1 VAKRTG
7 LLRAVAGALAAPG
20 QLAPV
25 YNTEVP
31 DGADVIWQPFE
42 GFQQAA
48 LAANADEVF
57 IGGAKGPGKT
67 DILTVKPLKWA
78 HKPMAANLF
87 LRQTYKELE
96 RPLDRAH
103 QIYSRFPVSKR
114 PAWNGEKQ
122 RFTWPSGA
130 FTRYGHCRTASDVSS
145 YQGGNWS
152 QILYDEAGNQP
163 DERVIELLIS
173 ELRCPDPSIRR
184 QFVGSGNP
192 GFAGHPV
199 MKRRYVV
206 PCGMLGEN
214 IAWTRAVLPTGDV
227 RWWSRQFVPGRVTDN
242 PIYANDPTYMMQLM
256 LLSDRMQRCLLYG
269 DWDAA
274 TGVALDELEPS
285 VHLVKPFEC
294 PAHWPFISGF
304 DWGYAH
310 WSVFMWGRIDD
321 DGRIWVCDTIKKRL
335 MRDWDL
341 AGAMKESAPVQAL
354 RNVQS
359 GHDCWHERRDRGEN
373 APQTAE
379 YFLGQ
384 HIHLVKA
391 NIDRAMGYANLLQYF
406 AWRPTAYLPQR
417 QPMVQF
423 FDTPGN
429 RWLVEDH
436 LPSLVMD
443 PDDPRDV
450 LKVETDGESG
460 RGGDDG
466 YDCLV
471 AGTPILTARGD
482 VPIEQVTPYDLVMT
496 RQGWRQVLSAWKTTD
511 NAPVYRVTTSD
522 GRTITGT
529 ANHPVYVDGRGFVPL
544 DSLRYGDR
552 LNTWHTQNPSCS
564 TGSPSGDIPTQ
575 DTVAIAAIS
584 GRTLGTERPALA
596 SCIKK
601 SGKPRT
607 VRSLGGII
615 STIATAIRSTM
626 PRITSYAWIRKPT
639 APNTAIASGQWRR
652 LECASIWPPS
662 ECSRPLHHDRAS
674 FARPLA
680 GASRSSSLSMSPSS
694 ERAVSAGLTSL
705 TDHYREAGSFAEFGA
720 NSRLDAHPASTT
732 YPATVQRAASAFAST
747 ATQKSCT
754 APASAAVVRV
764 VGVERVGSAA
774 VYNFQVSDPAASE
787 YYAAGILVHNCLR
800 YMLASRVMKAQS
812 GSSNRIVSAWD
823 PDVLRKEAEKFR
835 RPQTAPVVGRL
846 ARLKE
851 GVFLGG

>member
-1 VAKRTG
+1 
-7 LLRAVAGALAAPG
+7 
-20 QLAPV
+20 
-25 YNTEVP
+25 
-31 DGADVIWQPFE
+31 
-42 GFQQAA
+42 
-48 LAANADEVF
+48 
-57 IGGAKGPGKT
+57 
-67 DILTVKPLKWA
+67 
-78 HKPMAANLF
+78 
-87 LRQTYKELE
+87 
-96 RPLDRAH
+96 
-103 QIYSRFPVSKR
+103 
-114 PAWNGEKQ
+114 
-122 RFTWPSGA
+122 
-130 FTRYGHCRTASDVSS
+130 
-145 YQGGNWS
+145 
-152 QILYDEAGNQP
+152 
-163 DERVIELLIS
+163 
-173 ELRCPDPSIRR
+173 
-184 QFVGSGNP
+184 
-192 GFAGHPV
+192 
-199 MKRRYVV
+199 
-206 PCGMLGEN
+206 
-214 IAWTRAVLPTGDV
+214 
-227 RWWSRQFVPGRVTDN
+227 
-242 PIYANDPTYMMQLM
+242 
-256 LLSDRMQRCLLYG
+256 MQRCLLYG

-304 DWGYAH
+304 DWGFSH

-450 LKVETDGESG
+450 LKVDTDGESG

-466 YDCLV
+466 YDC
-471 AGTPILTARGD
+471 I
-482 VPIEQVTPYDLVMT
+482 
-496 RQGWRQVLSAWKTTD
+496 
-511 NAPVYRVTTSD
+511 
-522 GRTITGT
+522 
-529 ANHPVYVDGRGFVPL
+529 
-544 DSLRYGDR
+544 
-552 LNTWHTQNPSCS
+552 
-564 TGSPSGDIPTQ
+564 
-575 DTVAIAAIS
+575 
-584 GRTLGTERPALA
+584 
-596 SCIKK
+596 
-601 SGKPRT
+601 
-607 VRSLGGII
+607 
-615 STIATAIRSTM
+615 
-626 PRITSYAWIRKPT
+626 
-639 APNTAIASGQWRR
+639 
-652 LECASIWPPS
+652 
-662 ECSRPLHHDRAS
+662 
-674 FARPLA
+674 
-680 GASRSSSLSMSPSS
+680 
-694 ERAVSAGLTSL
+694 
-705 TDHYREAGSFAEFGA
+705 
-720 NSRLDAHPASTT
+720 
-732 YPATVQRAASAFAST
+732 
-747 ATQKSCT
+747 
-754 APASAAVVRV
+754 
-764 VGVERVGSAA
+764 
-774 VYNFQVSDPAASE
+774 
-787 YYAAGILVHNCLR
+787 R